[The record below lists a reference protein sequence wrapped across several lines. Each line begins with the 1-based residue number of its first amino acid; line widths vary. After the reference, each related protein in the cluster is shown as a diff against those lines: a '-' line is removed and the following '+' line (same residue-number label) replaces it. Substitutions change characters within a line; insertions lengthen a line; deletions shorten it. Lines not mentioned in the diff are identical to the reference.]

1 MTERR
6 NTLMEPRVEDLLESV
21 DSKFTLVTLAARRA
35 REINDYYAQLGH
47 GVGRV
52 VPPQVTSVSSKPL
65 SIALEEIDEGK
76 ITARRLTDEEMSGLD
91 HDEEQAARA
100 ALEVSEDAGDAPKGA
115 DDSGDSSGDDA
126 GDDADD
132 DSGDEAG

>member
-52 VPPQVTSVSSKPL
+52 VPPQITSVSAKPL
-65 SIALEEIDEGK
+65 SIALEEINEGK
-76 ITARRLTDEEMSGLD
+76 ITPRRLTDEEMSGLEQ
-91 HDEEQAARA
+91 DEEQAARA
-100 ALEVSEDAGDAPKGA
+100 ALEVSEDADAA
-115 DDSGDSSGDDA
+115 EASDDA
-126 GDDADD
+126 GTGDD
-132 DSGDEAG
+132 DSDDEAG

>member
-6 NTLMEPRVEDLLESV
+6 NTLMEPRVEDLLGTVE
-21 DSKFTLVTLAARRA
+21 SKFTLVTLAARRA

-52 VPPQVTSVSSKPL
+52 VPPQITSVSTKPL

-76 ITARRLTDEEMSGLD
+76 IVARTMTDDEMNGTTPTDEAS
-91 HDEEQAARA
+91 AAREALSIDEPSDSDSDDTGDA
-100 ALEVSEDAGDAPKGA
+100 AEDAGSA
-115 DDSGDSSGDDA
+115 DDA
-126 GDDADD
+126 GAD